1 MDSLTQI
8 VLGAAVGEATLG
20 RKLGNRAML
29 WGGIAGTLPDL
40 DVLAN
45 MATDPISALV
55 YHRSFT
61 HSIVFAALAA
71 PIMGWAT
78 YLLYRRSRKEP
89 EGEPHRTLPGPR
101 GEKRLRSSS
110 LASDAGRFSLLTLA
124 FYLLLWLGSELVPL
138 DIFRLPQ
145 VAAYITSV
153 LISLYFIIFLRE
165 RYRKKPSRAEAVS
178 PLAWAGLFFAAIV
191 THPLLDCCTMYGTQ
205 LLQPFQTT
213 RLAWNTISVADIF
226 YTLPF
231 LAFLLL
237 AARRARATRSRAL
250 LNRLGLL
257 ISSAYLMLTVAHYF
271 WVKDILRESLQEQGI
286 AHERTIHGPA
296 ILTNFLWQAT
306 AETSD
311 QEYWVSNYSFFD
323 ARRRF
328 QPFKEVDGRQELLDE
343 IEDTRTVRLLRYFT
357 DDYLG
362 VIPLPDGRLQ
372 LNDLRYGYWG
382 DDPNDPRGYLFHWVI
397 DPDQRPLQ
405 VTQETG
411 PPEGGAG
418 EVFEALWERT
428 KGN

>member
-40 DVLAN
+40 DVFAN

-61 HSIVFAALAA
+61 HSMVFAALAA

-78 YLLYRRSRKEP
+78 YLLYKHSRKEP
-89 EGEPHRTLPGPR
+89 DEHSQSGRYAGQMLG
-101 GEKRLRSSS
+101 
-110 LASDAGRFSLLTLA
+110 LALA

-138 DIFRLPQ
+138 EIFGLPQ
-145 VAAYITSV
+145 VAAYITGAMVSIYLV
-153 LISLYFIIFLRE
+153 VYLRE
-165 RYRKKPSRAEAVS
+165 RWRKNPSRAEAVS
-178 PLAWAGLFFAAIV
+178 PLAWTGLFFAAIL

-205 LLQPFQTT
+205 LLQPFNNL
-213 RLAWNTISVADIF
+213 RVAWNNIAVADVF

-231 LAFLLL
+231 LFFLVL
-237 AARRARATRSRAL
+237 AARRAQATRSRAR
-250 LNRLGLL
+250 LNRLGL
-257 ISSAYLMLTVAHYF
+257 IVSSAYLLLTAAHYF
-271 WVKDILRESLQEQGI
+271 WVEHILHQSLEEQGI
-286 AHERTIHGPA
+286 AHERAIHGPTL
-296 ILTNFLWQAT
+296 LTNFLWQAT
-306 AETSD
+306 AETEDDNYWISD
-311 QEYWVSNYSFFD
+311 YSFFD

-328 QPFKEVDGRQELLDE
+328 QPFKQLEGRQELLSDL
-343 IEDTRTVRLLRYFT
+343 EDTRTVRLLRYFT
-357 DDYLG
+357 NDYLG

-372 LNDLRYGYWG
+372 INDLRYGFWG
-382 DDPNDPRGYLFHWVI
+382 DDPNDPRAYLFHWVI
-397 DPDQRPLQ
+397 DPNERPLS

-418 EVFEALWERT
+418 EVFEALYERT
-428 KGN
+428 KGR

>member
-8 VLGAAVGEATLG
+8 VLGAAVGEAMLG
-20 RKLGNRAML
+20 RKLDNRAML

-61 HSIVFAALAA
+61 HSIAFAALAA

-78 YLLYRRSRKEP
+78 YLLYKRSSSEP
-89 EGEPHRTLPGPR
+89 EGESPRTLPGPR
-101 GEKRLRSSS
+101 VEKRLRPSS
-110 LASDAGRFSLLTLA
+110 LASDAGRFSLLVIA

-145 VAAYITSV
+145 VAAYITAALV
-153 LISLYFIIFLRE
+153 GLYFIVYMRE
-165 RYRKKPSRAEAVS
+165 RWRKKPSRAESVS
-178 PLAWAGLFFAAIV
+178 PAAWTGLFFAAIV

-205 LLQPFQTT
+205 LLQPFDNI
-213 RLAWNTISVADIF
+213 RVAWNTVSVADVF

-231 LAFLLL
+231 SMFLLL
-237 AARRARATRSRAL
+237 AARRAKATKGRTR
-250 LNRLGLL
+250 LNRLGLI
-257 ISSAYLMLTVAHYF
+257 ISSAYLLLTAAHYF
-271 WVKDILRESLQEQGI
+271 WVDHILHHSLEDQGI
-286 AHERTIHGPA
+286 AHQRTIHGPTL
-296 ILTNFLWQAT
+296 LTNFLWQAT
-306 AETSD
+306 AETEDQNYWISD
-311 QEYWVSNYSFFD
+311 YSFFD
-323 ARRRF
+323 ARRKF
-328 QPFKEVDGRQELLDE
+328 QPFKQVEGRQELLAD

-357 DDYLG
+357 NDYLG

-382 DDPNDPRGYLFHWVI
+382 DDPNDPRSYLFHWVV
-397 DPDQRPLQ
+397 DPNKFPLE

-428 KGN
+428 KGI